1 MLDIIAPQVHPDRD
15 ALLLK
20 DLLELPGG
28 IGLFPSALTAADD
41 RFPAAVEVH
50 IGVIG
55 GEVGHIVHGGVLV
68 DHLVHVIAKAVFCG
82 VDAAEGQ
89 TTIEKIGEPQV
100 EVDGMGRAQAAAKGD
115 HAGEAV
121 PAVALLGDILD
132 LGHNFLHDVADPLLI
147 AADPPVGVAVGV
159 GPGLLIDGVDGD
171 DHDLPGFD
179 PRSQRTGHVEVLK
192 VEETAILTGDKEHR
206 AACVAVDL
214 ALHLPAQCGA
224 VILEVLCF
232 HLVSLLYKKPLRRSA
247 PLLPGEVA
255 SRRDDGEVQSSSYIS
270 VWNTNGSCFSQLASL
285 WVPPGT
291 RRLVRWMP
299 RTMILL
305 HISANSL
312 RIPSWLPISWEP

>member
-15 ALLLK
+15 AFLLK

-28 IGLFPSALTAADD
+28 IGLLPSALTAADD
-41 RFPAAVEVH
+41 RLPAAVEVH

-132 LGHNFLHDVADPLLI
+132 LGHNFLHDIADPLLI

-192 VEETAILTGDKEHR
+192 VEETAILTGDKEHG

-214 ALHLPAQCGA
+214 AFHLPAQCGA

-232 HLVSLLYKKPLRRSA
+232 HVVPSSIKNLSGA
-247 PLLPGEVA
+247 PRL
-255 SRRDDGEVQSSSYIS
+255 SYQER
-270 VWNTNGSCFSQLASL
+270 WHPEGMTERFSPTRTSKY
-285 WVPPGT
+285 GT
-291 RRLVRWMP
+291 R
-299 RTMILL
+299 T
-305 HISANSL
+305 AAAF
-312 RIPSWLPISWEP
+312 PSWLRCGCRRAPGGWSGGCPGP